1 MTYSSIFIINTLK
14 LKDKNYSLNR
24 IVNYLKNNF
33 KEHGKTPKRSVI
45 SLWIKLYNKNLSLL
59 DIKLSNLY
67 SKIKRNNEKYIN
79 IDLLNYIF
87 DLVKI
92 DPFIERRKIIYLVS
106 KKFNIK
112 ISLNK
117 VSLIYRKLKLTWK
130 KPRKYCVKN
139 ELFLEEIQKNRKI
152 FREEIQKKTIESI
165 ISIDESGFNNLFL
178 NNKGLSPKGERIHV
192 PITNLREKNISLL
205 LALTTK
211 GIIHHI
217 ETSNTIN
224 GDVFYN
230 FLKEVIERINNNIK
244 YTFIFDNVSFHRLK
258 KIKDLIN
265 SNGHELLFCPP
276 YSPNNNPIE
285 NLFSLIKNE
294 FKKNVKINKEKNE
307 KGRRNRNYIK
317 NMILLSIKNIENI
330 YNSIYIS
337 LFNRSFQYDYTDIV
351 KELKDRLIFKNSNN
365 NYLTI

>member
-14 LKDKNYSLNR
+14 LKDQNYSLNT
-24 IVNYLKNNF
+24 IVKYLKNNF

-59 DIKLSNLY
+59 DIKLSTLY
-67 SKIKRNNEKYIN
+67 SKIQKNNKKIDF
-79 IDLLNYIF
+79 DLLNYIF
-87 DLVKI
+87 ELVRL
-92 DPFIERRKIIYLVS
+92 DPFIERKTIIYLVF

-117 VSLIYRKLKLTWK
+117 VSFIYRKLRLTWK

-139 ELFLEEIQKNRKI
+139 EIFLEEIQKNRKI
-152 FREEIQKKTIESI
+152 FREEIQKKTIENI
-165 ISIDESGFNNLFL
+165 IFIDESGFNNLFL
-178 NNKGLSPKGERIHV
+178 NTKGLSPKGDRIHV
-192 PITNLREKNISLL
+192 PVTNLREKNISLL

-230 FLKEVIERINNNIK
+230 FIKEVIEKIDKNIK

-258 KIKDLIN
+258 IIKDLIN
-265 SNGHELLFCPP
+265 YNGHELLFCPP
-276 YSPNNNPIE
+276 YSPNHNPIE

-294 FKKNVKINKEKNE
+294 FKKNVKTNKEKNE

-317 NMILLSIKNIENI
+317 NMILLSIMNVENI
-330 YNSIYIS
+330 YKSIYIS
-337 LFNRSFQYDYTDIV
+337 LFKRAFEYDYTNIV
-351 KELKDRLIFKNSNN
+351 KELRDRLIFKNSNY